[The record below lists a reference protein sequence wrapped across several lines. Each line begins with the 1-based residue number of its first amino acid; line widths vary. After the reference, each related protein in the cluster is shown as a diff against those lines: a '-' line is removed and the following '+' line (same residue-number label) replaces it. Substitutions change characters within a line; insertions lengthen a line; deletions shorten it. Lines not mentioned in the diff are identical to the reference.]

1 MLNKEDFAS
10 ANRSIKEN
18 AYYMRKSVESE
29 STKDCLRYAN
39 TMLLE
44 LKNNSLSPK
53 DYYVLFQT
61 IFDELSWLQTNFL
74 NSQKQSKANMYE
86 IVQYANSIIPRLYLM
101 ITVGALKMGS
111 PSMPI
116 VETMRDMLAMIKGV
130 QHPCRGLFI
139 RYFFLKIVKEK
150 VEDNEQDLEL
160 EGLTAIFLENLREMN
175 NLWIRMNSLIE
186 DKEKRRKQRR
196 DLAICVGENLLR
208 LSYLESIDVD
218 FYSEKLFPQIVDII
232 LENKDRISQ
241 EYLFNIVIST
251 FPDDFHFKTLNQL
264 LATTEKLSS
273 RVNLNAIYLQL
284 MQRFTIYAKNN
295 SESSDS
301 SFNPDEMVFIYE
313 YFSQTLAN
321 ILENNKKY
329 KSKDLFQLVAGF
341 MDFSVFF
348 YNGNLTYV
356 NDIIH
361 LAIQLAK
368 KSEKEELA
376 ADEQVLESM
385 VKILT
390 VPFEK
395 LALLV
400 LKLENF
406 PFLLNFLPSA
416 QKSKVALKICESVIK
431 SKTFLVNEFITKKFL
446 LFIEPLFS
454 VEDQTE
460 DQILTLTKTLHMLDC
475 HSPKMFHDMLNLWQ
489 IQLSLENE
497 LHLNFLFPCLIQRFI
512 YLLTKSRRISEY
524 VNKLE
529 DVDALFADPSEF
541 KKLFSK
547 DHLADYL
554 EDEVRGKLVM
564 SLPADLE
571 LDVQDI
577 LANCYRVVQEV
588 EVKRPL
594 VAINLYMDLMLAL
607 DRSLTPVENS
617 SSGIGF
623 FFWGHFFA
631 CVFACKICFF
641 FYFSGFFFVFI
652 CTFLDEHF

>member
-29 STKDCLRYAN
+29 SAKDCLRYAN
-39 TMLLE
+39 SMLLE
-44 LKNNSLSPK
+44 LKNDSLSPK

-61 IFDELSWLQTNFL
+61 IFDELSWLQINFL
-74 NSQKQSKANMYE
+74 GNQKQAKANMYE

-101 ITVGALKMGS
+101 ITVGALRMGNS
-111 PSMPI
+111 SMPI

-139 RYFFLKIVKEK
+139 RYFFLKIIKEK
-150 VEDNEQDLEL
+150 VEDNEQDLDL
-160 EGLTAIFLENLREMN
+160 EGLTGIFLENLRQMN

-208 LSYLESIDVD
+208 LSHLESIDVD
-218 FYSEKLFPQIVDII
+218 FYADKLFPQIVDII

-251 FPDDFHFKTLNQL
+251 FPDDFHFKTLHQL

-284 MQRFTIYAKNN
+284 MQRFTTFAKNN
-295 SESSDS
+295 SDSSDS
-301 SFNPDEMVFIYE
+301 TFKPEEMVFIYD
-313 YFSQTLAN
+313 YFSHTLGN

-329 KSKDLFQLVAGF
+329 KTKDLFQLVAGF

-348 YNGNLTYV
+348 YDGNLTYV
-356 NDIIH
+356 NSIIH

-368 KSEKEELA
+368 KTEKEEISS
-376 ADEQVLESM
+376 DEDILRSV

-406 PFLLNFLPSA
+406 PLLLNFLPFA
-416 QKSKVALKICESVIK
+416 QKSQVALKICESVIK

-454 VEDQTE
+454 IKDQKE
-460 DQILTLTKTLHMLDC
+460 AHVSTLAKTLHLLDC
-475 HSPKMFHDMLNLWQ
+475 HSPKMFHDMLSLWQ
-489 IQLSLENE
+489 IQLSAENE
-497 LHLNFLFPCLIQRFI
+497 LHLSHLFPCLVQRFI
-512 YLLTKSRRISEY
+512 FLLAKTRKISEY
-524 VNKLE
+524 VSTLE
-529 DVDALFADPSEF
+529 DPETLFADPSEF
-541 KKLFSK
+541 KALFSQ
-547 DHLADYL
+547 DHNASYL
-554 EDEVRGKLVM
+554 EEEVKGKLVM
-564 SLPADLE
+564 TLPDDLQ
-571 LDVQDI
+571 LDVSDI
-577 LANCYRVVQEV
+577 LANCYRVCQDIEI
-588 EVKRPL
+588 KHPL
-594 VAINLYMDLMLAL
+594 VAMNLYMDLMLAV
-607 DRSLTPVENS
+607 DRAVTPIPSSPNS
-617 SSGIGF
+617 NV
-623 FFWGHFFA
+623 
-631 CVFACKICFF
+631 VF
-641 FYFSGFFFVFI
+641 
-652 CTFLDEHF
+652 

>member
-10 ANRSIKEN
+10 SNRSIKEN

-29 STKDCLRYAN
+29 SAKDCLRYAN
-39 TMLLE
+39 SMLLE

-61 IFDELSWLQTNFL
+61 VFDELSWLQTNFL
-74 NSQKQSKANMYE
+74 GGAKQSKANMYE
-86 IVQYANSIIPRLYLM
+86 IVQYANAIIPRLYLM
-101 ITVGALKMGS
+101 ITVGALRMGNS
-111 PSMPI
+111 SMPI

-160 EGLTAIFLENLREMN
+160 EGLTSIFLENLKQMN

-208 LSYLESIDVD
+208 LSHLESIDVE
-218 FYSEKLFPQIVDII
+218 FYSEKLFPQIVEII

-251 FPDDFHFKTLNQL
+251 FPDDFHFKTLHQL

-284 MQRFTIYAKNN
+284 MERFTTYAKNN
-295 SESSDS
+295 SGTESSFD
-301 SFNPDEMVFIYE
+301 PQEMVFIYD

-321 ILENNKKY
+321 IFENKKKY
-329 KSKDLFQLVAGF
+329 KTRDLFQLVAGF

-361 LAIQLAK
+361 LAIELAK
-368 KSEKEELA
+368 KTEKDELSSDEE
-376 ADEQVLESM
+376 VLRSM

-400 LKLENF
+400 LRLENF
-406 PFLLNFLPSA
+406 PLLLNFLPFA
-416 QKSKVALKICESVIK
+416 QKSQVALKICESVIK

-454 VEDQTE
+454 VHEQSE
-460 DQILTLTKTLHMLDC
+460 ESILTLSKTLHLLDC

-489 IQLSLENE
+489 IQLSQENS
-497 LHLNFLFPCLIQRFI
+497 LHLSFLFPCLIQRFI
-512 YLLTKSRRISEY
+512 YLLSKSCKISQY
-524 VNKLE
+524 ISKLE
-529 DVDALFADPSEF
+529 NTETLFADPSEF
-541 KKLFSK
+541 KALFSQ
-547 DHLADYL
+547 DHHASYL
-554 EDEVRGKLVM
+554 EEEAKTKLAM
-564 SLPADLE
+564 SLPDDLY
-571 LDVQDI
+571 LDISDI
-577 LANCYRVVQEV
+577 LANCYRICQEI
-588 EVKRPL
+588 EVKSPL
-594 VAINLYMDLMLAL
+594 VAMNLYMDLMLAV
-607 DRSLTPVENS
+607 DRALVPIENS
-617 SSGIGF
+617 PYSTSPIL
-623 FFWGHFFA
+623 
-631 CVFACKICFF
+631 
-641 FYFSGFFFVFI
+641 
-652 CTFLDEHF
+652 TLRT

>member
-18 AYYMRKSVESE
+18 AYYMRNSVKGENA
-29 STKDCLRYAN
+29 KDGLRFAN

-74 NSQKQSKANMYE
+74 GNPKQAKVNMYE

-101 ITVGALKMGS
+101 ITVGALRMGKS
-111 PSMPI
+111 DMPI

-139 RYFFLKIVKEK
+139 RYFFLKIIKEK

-160 EGLTAIFLENLREMN
+160 EGLTGIFLENLRQMN

-208 LSYLESIDVD
+208 LSHLESIDVD
-218 FYSEKLFPQIVDII
+218 FYAEKLFPQIVDII

-284 MQRFTIYAKNN
+284 MQRFTTYAKNN
-295 SESSDS
+295 CESTDS
-301 SFNPDEMVFIYE
+301 SFEPEKMVFIYE
-313 YFSQTLAN
+313 YFSQTLSN
-321 ILENNKKY
+321 ILQNNTKY
-329 KSKDLFQLVAGF
+329 KTKDLFQLVAGF

-376 ADEQVLESM
+376 SDEEVLKSM

-406 PFLLNFLPSA
+406 PVLLNFLPFA
-416 QKSKVALKICESVIK
+416 QKSQVALKICESVINT
-431 SKTFLVNEFITKKFL
+431 KTYLVNEFITKKFL

-454 VEDQTE
+454 VEDQKE
-460 DQILTLTKTLHMLDC
+460 EHILTLTKTLHLLDC
-475 HSPKMFHDMLNLWQ
+475 HSPKMFHDMISLWQ

-497 LHLNFLFPCLIQRFI
+497 LHLNFLYPCLVQRFI
-512 YLLTKSRRISEY
+512 YLLTKSRKISVY
-524 VNKLE
+524 ISKLE
-529 DVDALFADPSEF
+529 NTESLFADPSEF
-541 KKLFSK
+541 KSLFSK
-547 DHLADYL
+547 DDKADYL
-554 EDEVRGKLVM
+554 EEEKKGKLAM
-564 SLPADLE
+564 SLPDDVN

-577 LANCYRVVQEV
+577 LSNCYRICHEI

-594 VAINLYMDLMLAL
+594 VAINLYMDLMIAIDQALA
-607 DRSLTPVENS
+607 PVPGAS
-617 SSGIGF
+617 SSN
-623 FFWGHFFA
+623 
-631 CVFACKICFF
+631 KE
-641 FYFSGFFFVFI
+641 YY
-652 CTFLDEHF
+652 

>member
-29 STKDCLRYAN
+29 SAKDCLRYAN
-39 TMLLE
+39 NMLLE

-74 NSQKQSKANMYE
+74 GGTKQSKSNMYE

-101 ITVGALKMGS
+101 ITVGALRMGNS
-111 PSMPI
+111 SMPI

-139 RYFFLKIVKEK
+139 RYFFLKIIKEK

-160 EGLTAIFLENLREMN
+160 EGLTSIFLENLRQMN

-186 DKEKRRKQRR
+186 NKEKRRKQRR

-208 LSYLESIDVD
+208 LSHLESIDVN
-218 FYSEKLFPQIVDII
+218 FYSEKLFPQIMDII

-284 MQRFTIYAKNN
+284 MQRFTTFAKNN
-295 SESSDS
+295 SESGNSN
-301 SFNPDEMVFIYE
+301 FNSEEMVFIYD
-313 YFSQTLAN
+313 YFSETLSN

-329 KSKDLFQLVAGF
+329 KTKDLFQLIAGF

-348 YNGNLTYV
+348 YDGNLTYV

-361 LAIQLAK
+361 LGIQLSK
-368 KSEKEELA
+368 KTEREEIA
-376 ADEQVLESM
+376 ADEEVLKSM
-385 VKILT
+385 VRILT

-395 LALLV
+395 LALHV
-400 LKLENF
+400 LRLENF
-406 PFLLNFLPSA
+406 PLLLNFLPSA
-416 QKSKVALKICESVIK
+416 QKSQVALKICESVIK
-431 SKTFLVNEFITKKFL
+431 SKTYLVNEFITKKFL
-446 LFIEPLFS
+446 LFIEPLFNL
-454 VEDQTE
+454 EDQDE
-460 DQILTLTKTLHMLDC
+460 KSILTLAKTIHLLDC

-489 IQLSLENE
+489 IQLSQENE
-497 LHLNFLFPCLIQRFI
+497 LHLTHLYPCLVQRFI
-512 YLLTKSRRISEY
+512 YLLTKSRKIREYISS
-524 VNKLE
+524 LE
-529 DVDALFADPSEF
+529 DQNSLFTDSSEF
-541 KKLFSK
+541 KKLFSQE
-547 DHLADYL
+547 HHASYL
-554 EDEVRGKLVM
+554 EEELKAKLVM
-564 SLPADLE
+564 TLPDDLE
-571 LDVQDI
+571 LNISEI
-577 LANCYRVVQEV
+577 LTNCYRICQEI
-588 EVKRPL
+588 EIKRPI
-594 VAINLYMDLMLAL
+594 VAMNLYMDLMLAV
-607 DRSLTPVENS
+607 DRALEPVENS
-617 SSGIGF
+617 SQS
-623 FFWGHFFA
+623 
-631 CVFACKICFF
+631 KN
-641 FYFSGFFFVFI
+641 
-652 CTFLDEHF
+652 

>member
-10 ANRSIKEN
+10 SNRSIKEN

-29 STKDCLRYAN
+29 SAKDCLRYAN
-39 TMLLE
+39 SMLLE

-61 IFDELSWLQTNFL
+61 VFDELAWLQTNFL
-74 NSQKQSKANMYE
+74 SGQKQSKANMYE

-101 ITVGALKMGS
+101 ITVGALRMGNS
-111 PSMPI
+111 SMPI

-150 VEDNEQDLEL
+150 VQDNEQDLEL
-160 EGLTAIFLENLREMN
+160 DGLTSIFLENLKQMN

-208 LSYLESIDVD
+208 LSHLESIDVE
-218 FYSEKLFPQIVDII
+218 FYSEKLFPQIMEII

-251 FPDDFHFKTLNQL
+251 FPNDFHFKTLNQL

-284 MQRFTIYAKNN
+284 MERFTIFAKNN
-295 SESSDS
+295 TGSESSFDP
-301 SFNPDEMVFIYE
+301 NEMVFIYD
-313 YFSQTLAN
+313 YFAQTIGN

-329 KSKDLFQLVAGF
+329 KTRDLFQLVAGF

-361 LAIQLAK
+361 LGIQLAK
-368 KSEKEELA
+368 KSDKDELSSDEE
-376 ADEQVLESM
+376 VLRSM

-400 LKLENF
+400 LRLENF
-406 PFLLNFLPSA
+406 PLLLNFLPFT
-416 QKSKVALKICESVIK
+416 QKSQVALKICEAVIK

-454 VEDQTE
+454 VHEQSE
-460 DQILTLTKTLHMLDC
+460 ESILTLSKTLHLLDC

-489 IQLSLENE
+489 IQLSTENE
-497 LHLNFLFPCLIQRFI
+497 LHLNHLFPCLIQRFI
-512 YLLTKSRRISEY
+512 FLLSKSCKISEY
-524 VNKLE
+524 ISNIE
-529 DVDALFADPSEF
+529 DTETLFADPSEF
-541 KKLFSK
+541 KALFSK
-547 DHLADYL
+547 DQNASYL
-554 EDEVRGKLVM
+554 EDDAKLKLVM
-564 SLPADLE
+564 SLPDDLY
-571 LDVQDI
+571 LDVSDI
-577 LANCYRVVQEV
+577 LSNCYRICQEI
-588 EVKRPL
+588 EIKRPI
-594 VAINLYMDLMLAL
+594 VAMNLYMDLMLAL
-607 DRSLTPVENS
+607 DRALVPLENNPFS
-617 SSGIGF
+617 
-623 FFWGHFFA
+623 
-631 CVFACKICFF
+631 KI
-641 FYFSGFFFVFI
+641 S
-652 CTFLDEHF
+652 